1 MFTQKRPHYWL
12 ILSHHG
18 LNCLRSNIGCWVGQ
32 IIYKYQKTCV
42 LLLTLHLHSMPALIE
57 SGVCGMR
64 CCLESVLKEGRRYN
78 THIYIKQYLFLGS
91 RSKNISVPCC
101 GSCHRIQHPRRPS
114 SLSCHWRELFLR
126 ATANVHRSIII
137 VVTSCSS
144 GDTWSTHPVKPT
156 KIFILPRISFT
167 SHSIKWC
174 PALLIICTI
183 IYTR

>member
-32 IIYKYQKTCV
+32 IIYKYQKTCA
-42 LLLTLHLHSMPALIE
+42 LLLTLHLHSMLTLIE

-91 RSKNISVPCC
+91 RF
-101 GSCHRIQHPRRPS
+101 R
-114 SLSCHWRELFLR
+114 
-126 ATANVHRSIII
+126 
-137 VVTSCSS
+137 
-144 GDTWSTHPVKPT
+144 
-156 KIFILPRISFT
+156 
-167 SHSIKWC
+167 
-174 PALLIICTI
+174 
-183 IYTR
+183 

>member
-1 MFTQKRPHYWL
+1 MCSLVNIAFTFHADSDRIRSLWNEM
-12 ILSHHG
+12 LSG
-18 LNCLRSNIGCWVGQ
+18 AGE
-32 IIYKYQKTCV
+32 CV
-42 LLLTLHLHSMPALIE
+42 
-57 SGVCGMR
+57 
-64 CCLESVLKEGRRYN
+64 EGRKKIQYL
-78 THIYIKQYLFLGS
+78 HIYIKQYLFLGS

-144 GDTWSTHPVKPT
+144 DDTWSTHPVKPT